1 MFLNLRKSIKKI
13 LQQNILDERKDILH
27 VLVDYI
33 DEKYSKGQRV
43 SLNFICTHNS
53 RRSQFAQ
60 IWAHTAAAYYNLKV
74 SCYSGGIQVTAFDQ
88 RAVASIIRSGFKVH
102 KEGDYNP
109 IHYHSGQISGV
120 GYLKVPQDMGK
131 TIQDSKQN
139 NHNGK
144 LVLIDGSKKFLCD
157 PTFVITPKKGDF
169 YFFPSYMMHTVYP
182 FADSSEERRSVS
194 FNAKIDQDAARLR

>member
-1 MFLNLRKSIKKI
+1 VLLNLRKSIKKI

-74 SCYSGGIQVTAFDQ
+74 SCYSGGIEVTAFDQ
-88 RAVASIIRSGFKVH
+88 RAVASIIRSGFEVH
-102 KEGDYNP
+102 TDGDYNP
-109 IHYHSGQISGV
+109 IYYIS
-120 GYLKVPQDMGK
+120 YEKDDKSRLKCFSKLYADPVNK
-131 TIQDSKQN
+131 SDSFAAIMTCSSADRKCP
-139 NHNGK
+139 
-144 LVLIDGSKKFLCD
+144 LI
-157 PTFVITPKKGDF
+157 KG
-169 YFFPSYMMHTVYP
+169 
-182 FADSSEERRSVS
+182 AERRISIQYEDPKVFDDTPDEIS
-194 FNAKIDQDAARLR
+194 KYDERSLQIASEFFYVFRKVNTKFSL